1 MAATT
6 GTIGGTTSSPFTG
19 AWAAGEDWS
28 SAWQVDTALVANG
41 RWDTGT
47 GTWSVQ
53 KPFKVYSHYVTF
65 RSGGSGTVSQRLA
78 TNAALSTGGTYQL
91 KDSGTIDPDTDLTP
105 AWNPGFLGLADV
117 YYYGGFR
124 MVSGASV
131 LFYRAAGDDADMTTN
146 NLIYQDGTSVSSWAG
161 TSMYQTFSWYTVPNE
176 PTSPTVTATTGTTAS
191 ISWVTPT
198 DNGGTA
204 ITGYR
209 LMYKKS
215 TDTWDQAL
223 CTGKFGTSATTTYT
237 LTGLANGTTYNFL
250 LAATNAVTDDHNTK
264 DGLSYTS
271 ISAWVG
277 TRTSAF
283 NAVTTGGTY
292 NGTAWVP
299 HNLSAANASN
309 VWATPSTAKVYNGSS
324 WQDII

>member
-6 GTIGGTTSSPFTG
+6 GSIGGTLYSPFTG
-19 AWAAGEDWS
+19 AQSAGVDFS
-28 SAWQVDTALVANG
+28 TAWQVDTAIAANG
-41 RWDTGT
+41 RWDTST

-53 KPFKVYSHYVTF
+53 KPFKVYSHYVNF
-65 RSGGSGTVSQRLA
+65 RSGGSGTVAMRLA

-91 KDSGTIDPDTDLTP
+91 KASGTVDPDSDLTP

-124 MVSGASV
+124 IVSGASV
-131 LFYRAAGDDADMTTN
+131 LFYREGVSDADMTGN
-146 NLIYQDGTSVSSWAG
+146 NVIYQDGTSVSAWSG
-161 TSMYQTFSWYTVPNE
+161 TSMYQTFSWYTVPNA
-176 PTSPTVTATTGTTAS
+176 PTSPSVDSTTGTTAT

-215 TDTWDQAL
+215 TDAWTAAL
-223 CTGKFGTSATTTYT
+223 CTGQFGTAATTSYT

-264 DGLSYTS
+264 DGLSYTD

-277 TRTSAF
+277 NRTSQF
-283 NAVTTGGTY
+283 DGVTKGGVY
-292 NGTAWVP
+292 NGTAWAP
-299 HNLSAANASN
+299 LDLSTANASAL
-309 VWATPSTAKVYNGSS
+309 WATPATAKVYNGTT
-324 WQDII
+324 WNNII